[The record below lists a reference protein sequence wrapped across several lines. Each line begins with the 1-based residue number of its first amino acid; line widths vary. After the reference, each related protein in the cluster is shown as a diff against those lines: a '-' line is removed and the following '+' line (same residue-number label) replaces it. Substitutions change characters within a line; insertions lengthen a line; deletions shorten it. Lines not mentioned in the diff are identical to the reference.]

1 MKTHVFR
8 LHPGQLLREEIEKFA
23 REKNIQAGV
32 IVTCVGNVSKAILRM
47 ANAQVVKTW
56 EGTYEIVSLVGTVEG
71 TDSHLHLCISDE
83 QGNAFGGHL
92 KNGTIIG
99 VTAEVVI
106 GEIEGLQFSREFDDA
121 TGYNELRVTP
131 K

>member
-47 ANAQVVKTW
+47 ANATVIKTW
-56 EGTYEIVSLVGTVEG
+56 EGTYEIVSLVGTVEA

-92 KNGTIIG
+92 KNGTIVG

-106 GEIEGLQFSREFDDA
+106 GEIEGVQFSREFDDA
-121 TGYNELRVTP
+121 TGYNEL
-131 K
+131 KINSI